1 LIWRTC
7 RDDTLAVELQGVER
21 RSMDLA
27 AALPLL
33 LPQAI
38 AWAQDQTDETLAVGV
53 SLGLEALA
61 NARRVG
67 VLAPERVRVKV
78 VDALPLPEDPVLR
91 AAALQAGLLGPGMIG
106 LTLGYAIFIRKG
118 HLGLRVLSHECRHV
132 QQYES
137 RGGIAAILPI
147 YLADVV
153 AVGYAASSFEADA
166 RSHEIG
172 PPDPRDS
179 SDSLPPLRP
188 AMSRRPLGD
197 HEE

>member
-1 LIWRTC
+1 
-7 RDDTLAVELQGVER
+7 
-21 RSMDLA
+21 MDLA

-38 AWAQDQTDETLAVGV
+38 AWAQAQADEALAVGV
-53 SLGLEALA
+53 PLGLEALE

-91 AAALQAGLLGPGMIG
+91 AAALQAGLLGLGMIG
-106 LTLGYAIFIRKG
+106 LTLGYAIFICKG
-118 HLGLRVLSHECRHV
+118 HLRLRFLSHECRHV

-137 RGGIAAILPI
+137 HGGIAAFLPV
-147 YLADVV
+147 YLAEVV
-153 AVGYAASSFEADA
+153 SVGYAVSSFEADA

-172 PPDPRDS
+172 S
-179 SDSLPPLRP
+179 
-188 AMSRRPLGD
+188 A
-197 HEE
+197 